1 MHLCLFRPTLAS
13 SIAFLRVRSSYY
25 TVRHILREN
34 NAWIRRIQYTRTR
47 AVNNSLVRAL
57 PQFSSIEE
65 VKSLVCGQCWD
76 NVFNTQAYQSI
87 CMAERDEHGQLLNIS
102 SVTNTTMGYVRESSM
117 KGCSWCAFIWAFR
130 HGDENC
136 EDPDVSWEASL
147 SLSPAEHTT
156 TPVGTNQFYFNLKPN
171 QNDDAKKGFGSSL
184 LVSAYTRQNDL
195 AAQFVTARPLQTD
208 VSSPAA
214 RLQIATWMEKCKE
227 HDCCSA
233 HSDIPLPLRVIEVS
247 PKERPDHPRLL
258 TTKGL
263 KGQYATLSY
272 CWGTHSNYLLKTSNI
287 NKLSKGLDM
296 DAIPQTIFDA
306 ISVAKSIYVD
316 YLWIDALCILQD
328 SKEDKVIEL
337 AKMKDIY
344 RNSLIT
350 IVAANAEEVSSG
362 FLQPRSGVPTRDE
375 DCRLWTHRMTGT
387 DGTSKLPWTIP
398 FRVQDDVFG
407 TMSLRCVECETE
419 YEEDKEI
426 INTRAWTLQEQL
438 MSQRALIYASH
449 TLQWRCRAGTWNL
462 GDSLHQNRYES
473 ETFQT
478 LNKSSSTPREALLR
492 WFRIV
497 ERYGTRKVSL
507 PSDKLPAI
515 AGIANEF
522 LDSLGPH
529 YYAGIWGGNKLVSQL
544 GWYVESLSVK
554 DPTLTI
560 PGHHGTTTARPR
572 RRKYIAL
579 HRGHGLLWMVLSVCK
594 PGIQN
599 GMKKKMTLAR
609 SAKLYTWKQH

>member
-1 MHLCLFRPTLAS
+1 
-13 SIAFLRVRSSYY
+13 
-25 TVRHILREN
+25 
-34 NAWIRRIQYTRTR
+34 
-47 AVNNSLVRAL
+47 
-57 PQFSSIEE
+57 
-65 VKSLVCGQCWD
+65 
-76 NVFNTQAYQSI
+76 
-87 CMAERDEHGQLLNIS
+87 MAERDEHGQLLNIS

-117 KGCSWCAFIWAFR
+117 NGCSWCAFIWAFR

-171 QNDDAKKGFGSSL
+171 HNDDTKKDFGSSL
-184 LVSAYTRQNDL
+184 LVSAYTRQDDR

-214 RLQIATWMEKCKE
+214 GLQIATWMEKCKV

-233 HSDIPLPLRVIEVS
+233 HSDTPLPLRVIEVS

-272 CWGTHSNYLLKTSNI
+272 CWGTHSNYLLKTSTI
-287 NKLSKGLDM
+287 NEFSEGLDM

-306 ISVAKSIYVD
+306 ISVARSIPVD

-328 SKEDKVIEL
+328 STEDKVIEL

-344 RNSLIT
+344 RNSLVT
-350 IVAANAEEVSSG
+350 IVAATADEVSKG
-362 FLQPRSGVPTRDE
+362 FLQPRSGVPTGDVN
-375 DCRLWTHRMTGT
+375 CRLWSHRMIGT
-387 DGTSKLPWTIP
+387 DGISKSPWIVP
-398 FRVQDDVFG
+398 FRIQDGVFG
-407 TMSLRCVECETE
+407 TMTLRCVGCETE
-419 YEEDKEI
+419 YEEGKEI
-426 INTRAWTLQEQL
+426 INMRAWTLQEQL

-462 GDSLHQNRYES
+462 GDSLHQHRYES
-473 ETFQT
+473 ESFQA
-478 LNKSSSTPREALLR
+478 LIKPSSTPREAFLCWL
-492 WFRIV
+492 RIV
-497 ERYGTRKVSL
+497 RRYGCRKLSL

-515 AGIANEF
+515 AGIAKEF
-522 LDSLGPH
+522 FDSLGPY
-529 YYAGIWGGNKLVSQL
+529 YYAGIWGGNKLVLQL
-544 GWYVESLSVK
+544 GWYVEQLSMK
-554 DPTLTI
+554 DPKLTI
-560 PGHHGTTTARPR
+560 PGQYGTTTARSPHR
-572 RRKYIAL
+572 RHIAL
-579 HRGHGLLWMVLSVCK
+579 HRGHGLLWTVSLLCK

-599 GMKKKMTLAR
+599 GMKKRTTSAR
-609 SAKLYTWKQH
+609 SAKLYT